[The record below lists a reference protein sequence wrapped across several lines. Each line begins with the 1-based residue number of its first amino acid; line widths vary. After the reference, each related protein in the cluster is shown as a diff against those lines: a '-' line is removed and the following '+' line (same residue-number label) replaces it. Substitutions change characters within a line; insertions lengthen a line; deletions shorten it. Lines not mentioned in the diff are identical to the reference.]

1 MEKLIAK
8 FYKMQEPK
16 IVLKKVKVHNLKS
29 VDLDLNH
36 NELIVFTGVSGSGKS
51 SLAFDTIY
59 IEGQR
64 RYVESLSTYA
74 RRHLGDLTKPDAELI
89 SGISPTIAIEQ
100 KTAGRNPRSTVGTI
114 TGIYD
119 FMRVLFAR
127 IGIAHCPVSGEVVT
141 PQSAEQILRTIRE
154 LPQGTRLIL
163 LAPFAKNKKA
173 EFKEDFAEL
182 VRKGYTRVRLDGKI
196 IDLSEEV
203 KIDGKVAHDVD
214 IVIDRLG
221 VTPEEDNRL
230 AEAVSQALEAGQGLM
245 SILQADSG
253 KETLFSQHAF
263 SPKSGLSY
271 GPLEPSDFSFNHPNG
286 MCPTCQGL
294 GMIQEFDLQKIINP
308 DLSIAE
314 DCCSISSSYK
324 TVRYGN
330 IYDNLSRLY
339 GFDVHTPWKNLPEK
353 GKKVLLYGTEKKWT
367 EMRFVHPHKRS
378 RWTEYVQWRGI
389 LHEGKERFNQAQSDL
404 YRAKMKE
411 LMHESICSDCQGQK
425 IRPYPAAATV
435 GKKKIAEITGMAV
448 DDALQFFQNLKLG
461 KQERTIGEELLK
473 EVVQRLEFLN
483 GVGLHYLSLE
493 RTAPTLSGGESQR
506 VRLASQIGSGLVGA
520 TYVLDEP
527 SIGLHPRDNHK
538 LLQTLKSLRDKG
550 NTVIVVEHDE
560 ETIRSADTI
569 VDVGPLAGQFG
580 GKIIVKGDL
589 HALLSSPESLTG
601 AYLSGKKQIPV
612 PKRRSFTNA
621 LKIEKASHH
630 NLKQIDVEI
639 PLKVLVA
646 VTGVSGS
653 GKSSLITDTLYP
665 LLSNHLHHAQLPVGK
680 HKALRG
686 IDQIDKVIAIDQT
699 PIGRTPRS
707 NPATFIKLFDEIR
720 DLFSNLPQSVAQ
732 GYKAGRFS
740 FNVKDGSCPHCSG
753 MGMIKIDMDFMEDE
767 WVPCEHCK
775 GQRFD
780 SNTLSILYRGKN
792 IFEVLELTVAEG
804 AEFFSAIPSLKTKLD
819 TLLDVGLDYIKLG
832 QPSPTL
838 SGGEAQ
844 RIKLAKELSRPSSGN
859 TLYILD
865 EPTTGL
871 HFHDIKKLIDVLQKL
886 VERGNTVLVIEHN
899 MDLVKTADWIIDL
912 GPEGGKGGGEI
923 VAVGTPEKI
932 GKLKTST
939 GEALKPFLKPPGI
952 EAPPKAPPAM
962 RHPLQHILVEGA
974 QQNNLKG
981 IDVQIPRGKI
991 TLCTGPSGSGKSSF
1005 AFETVYAEGQRRY
1018 IESMSAYA
1026 RQFVKQM
1033 PKPKVEQIEG
1043 LSPAIAIEQ
1052 KSHAGNPRSTI
1063 GTMTESYDFLRILY
1077 AHMGTPFCPETGEEI
1092 RTISKEFVLNR
1103 LMELPEGTK
1112 LHLLSPLVMKRS
1124 EKFEEMKDKL
1134 QRQGYLRIRLNNV
1147 YYELDQEIPFD
1158 KQRKNQL
1165 FLVIDRLLL
1174 SKENEKRIFDGIDQ
1188 AATLSGGTLVA
1199 ALEERDL
1206 FFNLA
1211 FAVPTTGKSY
1221 PPITPHTFSFN
1232 TEQGMCLDC
1241 QGLGFQYG
1249 ADLTRHAPIMKM
1261 HSVGLLRL
1269 LWKENLTQ
1277 DTLSVFLALLKQNK
1291 IEPRTLFAELTPAQ
1305 LQLLFSGGGE
1315 IKTDGLYFKWR
1326 GFNAVL
1332 ALLAKSSDPE
1342 IREPLLPLLDQHVCL
1357 SCQGTRINPLARNVK
1372 IHNRSIADFCRLS
1385 IDDAAEF
1392 LEKIAD
1398 HDFLE
1403 ETLKQLKSRLHFLR
1417 AIGLGYLSLERS
1429 APTLSGGEAQR
1440 IRLAR
1445 QLGSG
1450 LTGCLYVLDEPTIG
1464 LHPYDNERLN
1474 RALLQLC
1481 SLGNTLLLVEHDPL
1495 TIQLADYI
1503 LDFGP
1508 HAGKQ
1513 GGKIM
1518 AKGTFEEIK
1527 ANPLSLT
1534 GQYLSG
1540 KKKIPLPS
1548 SRREPKKLLKLRNA
1562 SLHNLKNIGIDF
1574 PVQTMICITGVSG
1587 SGKSTLLTDLLQ
1599 PPAEAALRGKRGR
1612 GKGSKEVLY
1621 QGATLEGMDAFDKL
1635 LVLDQNPIGH
1645 TLRADVST
1653 YVDLLAPLRYFFA
1666 SLPEAKARGLA
1677 PKNFS
1682 FNHRK
1687 GMCTTCW
1694 GLGTRNISLQFLP
1707 PVKVVCES
1715 CHGYR
1720 LNPLSLKVATKG
1732 KHLGA
1737 ILQMS
1742 VEEALSFLPPIPKCV
1757 RILETLISVGLGYLQ
1772 LGQEIAT
1779 LSGGEAQRIRLSR
1792 ELAKRS
1798 SGSTLY
1804 LFDEPTVGLH
1814 TDDIVK
1820 LLHIFNTLVDLGN
1833 TVIIIEHNLDVI
1845 AAADHLIDMGPG
1857 SGRKG
1862 GQIVAAGTPE
1872 QVARD
1877 KKSLTAPYLREHLK
1891 FLKS

>member
-1 MEKLIAK
+1 MS
-8 FYKMQEPK
+8 EPQ
-16 IVLKKVKVHNLKS
+16 IVLKKVKVHNLKG
-29 VDLDLNH
+29 VDLVLNH

-74 RRHLGDLTKPDAELI
+74 RRHLGDLAKPDAELI

-100 KTAGRNPRSTVGTI
+100 KTAGRNPRSTVGTM

-127 IGIAHCPVSGEVVT
+127 IGIAHCPISGEVVT

-154 LPQGTRLIL
+154 LPEGTRLIL
-163 LAPFAKNKKA
+163 LAPFAKNKKG
-173 EFKEDFAEL
+173 EFKDDFAEL
-182 VRKGYTRVRLDGKI
+182 VRKGFTRVRLDGKM

-203 KIDGKVAHDVD
+203 KIDGKVAHDID
-214 IVIDRLG
+214 IVIDRLS
-221 VTPEEDNRL
+221 VRPEEDNRL
-230 AEAVSQALEAGQGLM
+230 AEAVNQALENGQGLM
-245 SILQADSG
+245 SILEVDNG

-271 GPLEPSDFSFNHPNG
+271 GPLEPSDFSFNHPSG

-294 GMIQEFDLQKIINP
+294 GVIQEFDLQRIINP

-314 DCCSISSSYK
+314 DCCLIASSYK

-330 IYDNLSRLY
+330 IFDNLARLY
-339 GFDVHTPWKNLPEK
+339 GFDVNAPWKKLPEK
-353 GKKVLLYGTEKKWT
+353 AKKVYLYGTEKKWT

-378 RWTEYVQWRGI
+378 RWTEYVQWRGV
-389 LHEGKERFNQAQSDL
+389 LFEAKERFNQAQSDL

-411 LMHESICSDCQGQK
+411 LMQESICPDCQGQK
-425 IRPYPAAATV
+425 IRPYPAATTV
-435 GKKKIAEITGMAV
+435 GKKRIAEITAMAV
-448 DDALQFFQNLKLG
+448 DDALQFFQKLTLA
-461 KQERTIGEELLK
+461 KNEKIIAEELLK
-473 EVVQRLEFLN
+473 EIVQRLQFLN
-483 GVGLHYLSLE
+483 GVGLYYLSLD

-580 GKIIVKGDL
+580 GNIIVKGTLRDL
-589 HALLSSPESLTG
+589 LASPDSVTG
-601 AYLSGKKQIPV
+601 AYLSGKKQIAV
-612 PKRRSFTNA
+612 PKRRSA
-621 LKIEKASHH
+621 DGELKIEKASHH
-630 NLKQIDVEI
+630 NLKKIDVEI

-665 LLSNHLHHAQLPVGK
+665 ALSNHLHHAQLPIGK
-680 HKALRG
+680 HKAIRG
-686 IDQIDKVIAIDQT
+686 IDQVDKVIAIDQT

-720 DLFSNLPQSVAQ
+720 DLFSNLPESVAQ

-740 FNVKDGSCPHCSG
+740 FNVKEGSCPHCSG

-767 WVPCEHCK
+767 WVPCEYCK

-780 SNTLSILYRGKN
+780 DNTLSILYRGKN
-792 IFEVLELTVAEG
+792 IFEILQMTVAEG
-804 AEFFSAIPSLKTKLD
+804 QEFFSAIPHLKTKLD
-819 TLLDVGLDYIKLG
+819 TLMDVGLDYIRLG

-899 MDLVKTADWIIDL
+899 MDFVKTADWVIDL
-912 GPEGGKGGGEI
+912 GPEGGRFGGEV

-932 GKLKTST
+932 AKFKTPT
-939 GEALKPFLKPPGI
+939 GEALKAALKPITHLP
-952 EAPPKAPPAM
+952 ASRPPSI
-962 RHPLQHILVEGA
+962 RQPLQSILVEGA
-974 QQNNLKG
+974 RQNNLKG

-1063 GTMTESYDFLRILY
+1063 GTMTESYDFLRLLY
-1077 AHMGTPFCPETGEEI
+1077 AHLGTAFCPETGEEI
-1092 RTISKEFVLNR
+1092 RTISKDYVLTR
-1103 LMELPEGTK
+1103 LLNLPESAK
-1112 LHLLSPLVMKRS
+1112 LQILSPLTLKRN
-1124 EKFEEMKDKL
+1124 EKFEELKEKL

-1158 KQRKNQL
+1158 KQRKNAL
-1165 FLVIDRLLL
+1165 FLVIDRLTV
-1174 SKENEKRIFDGIDQ
+1174 SKENKKRLFDAIDQ
-1188 AATLSGGTLVA
+1188 ASSLSGGTLVA
-1199 ALEERDL
+1199 ALEEKDL
-1206 FFNLA
+1206 FFNLS
-1211 FAVPTTGKSY
+1211 FAVASTGKSY

-1249 ADLTRHAPIMKM
+1249 ADLSRHKEIMKM
-1261 HSVGLLRL
+1261 NSTSLLRL
-1269 LWKENLTQ
+1269 LWKENLSQ
-1277 DTLSVFLALLKQNK
+1277 ETLSVFLAFLKKAK
-1291 IEPRTLFAELTPAQ
+1291 IEPRTPFSELTSEQ
-1305 LQLLFSGGGE
+1305 LQLLFSGVREDNEVKEGG
-1315 IKTDGLYFKWR
+1315 LSFKWR
-1326 GFNAVL
+1326 GFNSVL

-1342 IREPLLPLLDQHVCL
+1342 IREPLIPLLDQHQCL
-1357 SCQGTRINPLARNVK
+1357 SCQGTRLNPLARNVK
-1372 IHNRSIADFCRLS
+1372 IHGSSIADFCRLS
-1385 IDDAAEF
+1385 IDDAAGF
-1392 LEKIAD
+1392 LEKIKLSRD
-1398 HDFLE
+1398 DQQFLE

-1429 APTLSGGEAQR
+1429 APTLSGGESQR

-1474 RALLQLC
+1474 RALIQLC

-1495 TIQLADYI
+1495 TIKLADYI

-1513 GGKIM
+1513 GGKII
-1518 AKGTFEEIK
+1518 AQGTFQEIK

-1540 KKKIPLPS
+1540 KKKILLPKV
-1548 SRREPKKLLKLRNA
+1548 RRSAKHFLSLRKA
-1562 SLHNLKNIGIDF
+1562 SLHNLKNIDVDF
-1574 PVQTMICITGVSG
+1574 PIRAMTCITGVSG
-1587 SGKSTLLTDLLQ
+1587 SGKSTLLSDLLQ
-1599 PPAEAALRGKRGR
+1599 PAAQAALRGKRGR
-1612 GKGSKEVLY
+1612 AKGAKEVAYL
-1621 QGATLEGMDAFDKL
+1621 GATLQGMDAFDKL
-1635 LVLDQNPIGH
+1635 LVLDQNPIGQ

-1677 PKNFS
+1677 PKHFS

-1720 LNPLSLKVATKG
+1720 LNPLSLKVTTKG

-1742 VEEALSFLPPIPKCV
+1742 VEEALSFLPPIPKVV

-1779 LSGGEAQRIRLSR
+1779 LSGGEAQRMRLSR

-1814 TDDIVK
+1814 TEDIVK
-1820 LLHIFNTLVDLGN
+1820 LLQIFDQLVELGN
-1833 TVIIIEHNLDVI
+1833 TVIIIEHNLDLI
-1845 AAADHLIDMGPG
+1845 SAADHLIDMGPG
-1857 SGRKG
+1857 SGPNG

-1872 QVARD
+1872 EVSRD
-1877 KKSLTAPYLREHLK
+1877 PKSLTAPYLREHLK